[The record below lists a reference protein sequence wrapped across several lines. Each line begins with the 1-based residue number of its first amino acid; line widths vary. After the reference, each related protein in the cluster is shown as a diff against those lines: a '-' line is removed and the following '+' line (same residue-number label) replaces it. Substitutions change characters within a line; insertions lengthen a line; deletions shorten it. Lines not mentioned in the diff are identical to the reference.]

1 MTRTTTYQLPQWE
14 AHDPVRREDFNG
26 AFAALDGAYS
36 DGNKPYVFGSIT
48 IPSGDETGIGLVTFP
63 FKPSAILF
71 MNGASISMYN
81 SKTTSCKLTIND
93 VSSNGSGTRYIV
105 TVSLS
110 GTTLKLTAR
119 STTYGGSAYYMAFR

>member
-1 MTRTTTYQLPQWE
+1 MTKTTNYQLPQWE

-26 AFAALDGAYS
+26 AFGALDGAYS
-36 DGNKPYVFGSIT
+36 DGNKPYVFGFFT
-48 IPSGDETGIGLVTFP
+48 VPSGSDTGVELVTFP

-93 VSSNGSGTRYIV
+93 VSSSGSGTRNII
-105 TVSLS
+105 TVGLNGNKLQINSRSSTSS
-110 GTTLKLTAR
+110 GN
-119 STTYGGSAYYMAFR
+119 AYYMAFR